1 MNANIKLV
9 TTANFEAEVLKS
21 ETPVLVDFW
30 AGWCMPCKMVAPIIE
45 QLADQYVGK
54 LKVAKLDVDENP
66 EIASKF
72 VIMSIPSVF
81 LFKGGVKI
89 DQMVGARPK
98 AQFDEMLKKY
108 IK

>member
-66 EIASKF
+66 EIASKYG
-72 VIMSIPSVF
+72 IMSIPSVF
-81 LFKGGVKI
+81 LFKGGAKI

>member
-54 LKVAKLDVDENP
+54 LKVAKLDVDESP
-66 EIASKF
+66 EIASKYG
-72 VIMSIPSVF
+72 IMSIPSVF

>member
-66 EIASKF
+66 EIASKYE
-72 VIMSIPSVF
+72 IMSIPSVF